1 MINFLI
7 GVILGI
13 IFFGGL
19 YWTIQKLTEVKRPGL
34 LMICS
39 LIFRM
44 AVLLSVLF
52 YVSKSGYMGILYAML
67 GMFLVRVIMTFK
79 IEETTEKQK
88 KGGTK

>member
-1 MINFLI
+1 MINFFI

-19 YWTIQKLTEVKRPGL
+19 YWTIQKLTEVKQPAL
-34 LMICS
+34 LMIGS

-44 AVLLSVLF
+44 ALLLSVLF
-52 YVSKSGYMGILYAML
+52 YVSKSGYKGILYALL

-79 IEETTEKQK
+79 IEKTTEKIK
-88 KGGTK
+88 NGGD